1 MQKLITVFFV
11 FIVCTSLPAQQYS
24 IEGSV
29 KDIQTNKELGY
40 ANIRVT
46 GTTMGTAANLEGKYE
61 LKIKGGNYILVAT
74 YIGYYSDTVVVN
86 VSEDISDLNFR
97 LKKTEVRLPEIVVLP
112 GENPALEII
121 RKAIERKN
129 EMNSKL
135 LNYEFEAYT
144 KGIVR
149 TEGEIYS
156 RGNRFSIGSG
166 ENDSSGMKITGILEN
181 QSKGFFKKPG
191 NYKEIILARKQSAN
205 FPPTLNTLTSGRIIQ
220 NFYEDDVRFFG
231 IELPGPIAENALEY
245 YHFYLE
251 GMSAINDQKI
261 YKINMYPQDSQDPG
275 FVGSIYITD
284 NTYYLV
290 KVDLGI
296 NKAANPGGILDTI
309 SVVQQ
314 FADYDQIYMPVDY
327 HLLIKVNYLG
337 IVKFGFELNSVVYN
351 YKINQ
356 PMDDEIFSKA
366 IVTVLPEA
374 DKKDSLYWEKTI
386 TIPNTDEEDF
396 AYKRIDSVSNVPRT
410 FWDDFSILGSRVYFN
425 DSFAVSG
432 PLSWYRFNRV
442 EGNVLD
448 FTFHLDDAFDRRLNS
463 YLDFSYGFSDEKFKT
478 DFYGEYLFG
487 DYRTYGITLN
497 AYDKLSILFGES
509 DNYNDLTAT
518 FVTLLFKD
526 DFRDYYY
533 TNGFDV
539 TIEGEVAPVLSL
551 SLGYINH
558 TDRSAAT
565 NTDFSFF
572 NKSRS
577 YRANPPVFEG
587 KINALT
593 AGFTLDFRDYI
604 EDGYFRR
611 RTSQGRSYVLFS
623 GDVTYSN
630 NDLISSSLDY
640 ITYKFR
646 SSGFIRTFR
655 SAYLNFRLYA
665 MYNDGTLPY
674 QDLYSLPGNIDYISK
689 RFSFRTLQVNE
700 ILGENVITINF
711 EHQFRDELFKM
722 LNIPGLKNWEITLN
736 FFFNAALSTVEEKT
750 EAILPAPVKEFPHPF
765 YEIGFGLGQ
774 GIFPFQL
781 EFAWKLNY
789 RNGNNFRVSF
799 NAFVF

>member
-86 VSEDISDLNFR
+86 VSDDISDLNFR

-284 NTYYLV
+284 STYYLV

-314 FADYDQIYMPVDY
+314 FADYDEIYMPVDY

-425 DSFAVSG
+425 NSFAVSG

-487 DYRTYGITLN
+487 DYRTYGIILN

-518 FVTLLFKD
+518 FVALLFKD

-551 SLGYINH
+551 SMGYINH
-558 TDRSAAT
+558 TDHSATT

-665 MYNDGTLPY
+665 MYNDGTLPF

>member
-1 MQKLITVFFV
+1 MQKLLSGILVVIFYAGVT
-11 FIVCTSLPAQQYS
+11 AQQFT
-24 IEGSV
+24 IKGTV
-29 KDIQTNKELGY
+29 KDLQSGEALGY
-40 ANIRVT
+40 TNIRVAE
-46 GTTMGTAANLEGKYE
+46 TTMGTAANLEGEYE
-61 LKIKGGNYILVAT
+61 LKIKSGNYILVAT

-97 LKKTEVRLPEIVVLP
+97 LKKTEVLLPDVVILP

-121 RKAIERKN
+121 RKAIARKE

-135 LNYEFEAYT
+135 LNYEYEAYT
-144 KGIVR
+144 KGTVR

-156 RGNRFSIGSG
+156 RGNRVSMGSDD
-166 ENDSSGMKITGILEN
+166 NDSSGMKITGILEN
-181 QSKGFFKKPG
+181 QSKGFFKKPDH
-191 NYKEIILARKQSAN
+191 YKEIIIARKQSAN
-205 FPPTLNTLTSGRIIQ
+205 FPPTLNTLTSGRVIQ

-231 IELPGPIAENALEY
+231 GDMPGPIADNALEY

-261 YKINMYPQDSQDPG
+261 YKINMYPQDPQDPG

-284 NTYYLV
+284 STYYLV
-290 KVDLGI
+290 KVDLRI
-296 NKAANPGGILDTI
+296 NKAANTGGIFDTI

-314 FADYDQIYMPVDY
+314 FADYDEIYMPVDY
-327 HLLIKVNYLG
+327 HLLIKVNFLG
-337 IVKFGFELNSVVYN
+337 LVKFGFELNSVLYN

-374 DKKDSLYWEKTI
+374 DKKDSLYWGKTL
-386 TIPNTDEEDF
+386 TIPNTDEEDL

-410 FWDDFSILGSRVYFN
+410 FWDDFSILSTRVYFT
-425 DSFAVSG
+425 DDFAVSG
-432 PLSWYRFNRV
+432 PLAWYRFNRV
-442 EGNVLD
+442 EGSAPD
-448 FTFHLDDAFDRRLNS
+448 FAFYLDDAFDRRLNS
-463 YLDFSYGFSDEKFKT
+463 SLDFSYGFADERFKT

-497 AYDKLSILFGES
+497 AYDKLRILFGES
-509 DNYNDLTAT
+509 DNYSDLTAT
-518 FVTLLFKD
+518 LIALLFKE

-533 TNGFDV
+533 SNGLDI
-539 TIEGEVAPVLSL
+539 TIEGEVAPVLGVSL
-551 SLGYINH
+551 VYTNH
-558 TDRSAAT
+558 TDHSAT
-565 NTDFSFF
+565 VNTDFSIF
-572 NKSRS
+572 NKDKT
-577 YRANPPVFEG
+577 YRPNPPVFEG

-604 EDGYFRR
+604 ENGYFRR

-623 GDVTYSN
+623 GDLTYSN
-630 NDLISSSLDY
+630 GDFISSSLDY
-640 ITYKFR
+640 TTYKFR
-646 SSGFIRTFR
+646 SRGFIRTFR

-665 MYNDGTLPY
+665 MYNDGAIPY
-674 QDLYSLPGNIDYISK
+674 QDLYSLPGNINYISK
-689 RFSFRTLQVNE
+689 RFTFRTLTVNE
-700 ILGENVITINF
+700 ILGENVVTLNL

-736 FFFNAALSTVEEKT
+736 LFLNIALSNVDKKT
-750 EAILPAPVKEFPHPF
+750 EAILPTTVKEFPHPF

-774 GIFPFQL
+774 GIIPFQL
-781 EFAWKLNY
+781 DFAWKLNY

>member
-1 MQKLITVFFV
+1 MQKLLSGILVIIFCSGV
-11 FIVCTSLPAQQYS
+11 AAQQFTVK
-24 IEGSV
+24 GTV
-29 KDIQTNKELGY
+29 KDLQTNEALGY
-40 ANIRVT
+40 TNIRVAE
-46 GTTMGTAANLEGKYE
+46 TTMGTAANLEGKYE
-61 LKIKGGNYILVAT
+61 LKIRSGNYILVAS

-135 LNYEFEAYT
+135 FNYEFEAYT

-149 TEGEIYS
+149 TEDEIYS
-156 RGNRFSIGSG
+156 RGNRVSLGTG
-166 ENDSSGMKITGILEN
+166 GNDSLGSKITGILEN
-181 QSKGFFKKPG
+181 QSKGFFKKPDS
-191 NYKEIILARKQSAN
+191 YKEIIIARKQSAN
-205 FPPTLNTLTSGRIIQ
+205 FPPTLNILTSGRIIQ

-231 IELPGPIAENALEY
+231 IELTGPIADNTLEY
-245 YHFYLE
+245 YNFYLDE
-251 GMSAINDQKI
+251 MSAINDQKI
-261 YKINMYPQDSQDPG
+261 YKINVYPQDSQDPG

-284 NTYYLV
+284 STYYLV
-290 KVDLGI
+290 KVDLRI
-296 NKAANPGGILDTI
+296 NKAANPGGIFDTI
-309 SVVQQ
+309 NVVQQ
-314 FADYDQIYMPVDY
+314 FADYDGFYMPVDY
-327 HLLIKVNYLG
+327 HLLVKVNFIG
-337 IVKFGFELNSVVYN
+337 IVKFGFELNSVLYN

-374 DKKDSLYWEKTI
+374 DKKDSLYWGETI
-386 TIPNTDEEDF
+386 TIPNTAEEDS

-410 FWDDFSILGSRVYFN
+410 FWDDFSILGSRVYFD

-442 EGNVLD
+442 EGSVLD
-448 FTFHLDDAFDRRLNS
+448 FTFYLDDAFDRRLNS
-463 YLDFSYGFSDEKFKT
+463 YLDFSYGFADKKLKT
-478 DFYGEYLFG
+478 DFNGEYLFG

-497 AYDKLSILFGES
+497 AYDKMDILFGES

-518 FVTLLFKD
+518 VIALLFKN

-533 TNGFDV
+533 TNGFDITV
-539 TIEGEVAPVLSL
+539 EGEVAPVLNLSL
-551 SLGYINH
+551 SYINH
-558 TDRSAAT
+558 TDHSAIT

-572 NKSRS
+572 NKSRT
-577 YRANPPVFEG
+577 YRSNSPVFEG
-587 KINALT
+587 KINAIT
-593 AGFTLDFRDYI
+593 AGFSLDFRDYI

-630 NDLISSSLDY
+630 GDFISSNLNY
-640 ITYKFR
+640 TTYKFR
-646 SSGFIRTFR
+646 SFGFIRTFR
-655 SAYLNFRLYA
+655 AAYLLFRLYG
-665 MYNDGTLPY
+665 MYNDGAMPY
-674 QDLYSLPGNIDYISK
+674 QDLYSLPGNINYISK

-700 ILGENVITINF
+700 ILGENVVTLNL

-722 LNIPGLKNWEITLN
+722 LSIPGLKDWEITFNLFLN
-736 FFFNAALSTVEEKT
+736 MAISTVEEKT

-774 GIFPFQL
+774 GIIPFQL

-789 RNGNNFRVSF
+789 RYGNNFRVSF

>member
-1 MQKLITVFFV
+1 MQKLLSGILVIIFCAGVT
-11 FIVCTSLPAQQYS
+11 AQQFT
-24 IEGSV
+24 IKGTV
-29 KDIQTNKELGY
+29 KDLQSDEALGY
-40 ANIRVT
+40 ANIRVAE
-46 GTTMGTAANLEGKYE
+46 TTMGTAANLEGKYE

-97 LKKTEVRLPEIVVLP
+97 LKKTEVRLTDVVILP

-121 RKAIERKN
+121 RKAIARKK

-135 LNYEFEAYT
+135 LNYEFEAFT
-144 KGIVR
+144 KGTVR

-156 RGNRFSIGSG
+156 RGSRVSMGSAD
-166 ENDSSGMKITGILEN
+166 NDSSGMKITGILEN
-181 QSKGFFKKPG
+181 QSKGFFKKPDS
-191 NYKEIILARKQSAN
+191 YKEIIIARKQSAN
-205 FPPTLNTLTSGRIIQ
+205 FPPTLNILTSGRIIQ

-231 IELPGPIAENALEY
+231 TQLPGPIAENALEY

-284 NTYYLV
+284 STYYLV
-290 KVDLGI
+290 KVDLRI
-296 NKAANPGGILDTI
+296 NKAANTGGIFDTI

-314 FADYDQIYMPVDY
+314 FADYDEIYMPVDY
-327 HLLIKVNYLG
+327 HLLIKVNFLG
-337 IVKFGFELNSVVYN
+337 IVKFGFELNSVLYN

-374 DKKDSLYWEKTI
+374 DKKDSLYWEKTL
-386 TIPNTDEEDF
+386 TIPNTDEEDL

-410 FWDDFSILGSRVYFN
+410 FWDDFSILSTRVYFT
-425 DSFAVSG
+425 DDLAVSG
-432 PLSWYRFNRV
+432 PLAWYRFNRV
-442 EGNVLD
+442 EGSALD
-448 FTFHLDDAFDRRLNS
+448 FTFYLDDALDQRLNS
-463 YLDFSYGFSDEKFKT
+463 YLDLSYGFADERFKT

-497 AYDKLSILFGES
+497 AYDKLSILFGDS
-509 DNYNDLTAT
+509 DNYSDLTAT
-518 FVTLLFKD
+518 LIALLFKE

-533 TNGFDV
+533 SNGFDI
-539 TIEGEVAPVLSL
+539 TIEGEVAPVLGL
-551 SLGYINH
+551 SLGYTNH
-558 TDRSAAT
+558 TDHSATT
-565 NTDFSFF
+565 NTDFSIF
-572 NKSRS
+572 NKDKT
-577 YRANPPVFEG
+577 YRPNPPVFEG

-604 EDGYFRR
+604 ENGYFRR

-630 NDLISSSLDY
+630 GDFISSSLDY
-640 ITYKFR
+640 TTYKFR
-646 SSGFIRTFR
+646 SRGFIRTFR

-665 MYNDGTLPY
+665 MYNDGAIPY
-674 QDLYSLPGNIDYISK
+674 QDLYSLPGNINYISK
-689 RFSFRTLQVNE
+689 RFTFRTLTVNE
-700 ILGENVITINF
+700 ILGENVVTLNL

-736 FFFNAALSTVEEKT
+736 LFLNIALSNVEEKT
-750 EAILPAPVKEFPHPF
+750 EAILPITVKEFPHPF

-774 GIFPFQL
+774 GIIPFQL

-789 RNGNNFRVSF
+789 RDGNNFRVSF